1 MQSNLSGEEWLEL
14 RALAADKTIV
24 IKATGKGSSVIVLDR
39 SGRLLN
45 NFRIKNI
52 YKDVKFN
59 ENILIDLV
67 ERSNKRLY
75 NHQLISEK

>member
-1 MQSNLSGEEWLEL
+1 MERPCEFRSVFKSTERELLPNKMNKPMQSNPSGEEMLEL

-24 IKATGKGSSVIVLDR
+24 IKATGKGSSVIIWDR

-52 YKDVKFN
+52 V
-59 ENILIDLV
+59 L
-67 ERSNKRLY
+67 
-75 NHQLISEK
+75 